1 MSYVLRN
8 GKLVKRERLHKR
20 EPTREIIKTSY
31 HRELWQPGP
40 VRDMAK
46 SIAKVQFE
54 RELRAKG
61 IDPRSIT
68 PRQMEN
74 GITVLLF
81 NSGEFFLNKAKEALR

>member
-20 EPTREIIKTSY
+20 EPQREVIKTSY

-40 VRDMAK
+40 VRDMARQ
-46 SIAKVQFE
+46 IARIQFE

-61 IDPRSIT
+61 KDPRNIS
-68 PRQMEN
+68 PGEMDN
-74 GITVLLF
+74 GVTVLLF
-81 NSGEFFLNKAKEALR
+81 NSGEFYLNKAKEALR